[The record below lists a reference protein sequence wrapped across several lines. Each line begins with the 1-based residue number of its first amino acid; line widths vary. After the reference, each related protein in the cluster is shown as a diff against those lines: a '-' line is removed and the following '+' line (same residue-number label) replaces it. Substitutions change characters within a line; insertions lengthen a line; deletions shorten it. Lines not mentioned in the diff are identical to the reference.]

1 VKTCLAKDPDARWQ
15 SAHDVKLELTW
26 LEQGVGPPAAVSRSR
41 NRERVVFAIGLV
53 LLVTAV
59 LLSLDHFRRSPQP
72 VQAVRSSLLP
82 PFMSC

>member
-1 VKTCLAKDPDARWQ
+1 MKTCLAKDPDARWQ

-53 LLVTAV
+53 LLVSFCRETLGMAV
-59 LLSLDHFRRSPQP
+59 L
-72 VQAVRSSLLP
+72 QAVRIYTEAPEWLSWA
-82 PFMSC
+82 